1 VAWEDQR
8 DGNREIYYL
17 RSTDGGTTWGSET
30 RLTSN
35 PSASQYPNIAADPS
49 GGVYIVY
56 QDSADVTKGIWFLS
70 STDRGTTWSPESKIS
85 DKVFGAMAFPSLA
98 VDPIRRLHVAWTDDE
113 GYSQPGFHPSIWY
126 KRGSLFSGV
135 EEQAVRPAEGLSVS
149 QLQLKAS
156 SPACRTLT
164 LRYLLPQPG
173 LAKLELYDALGRKV
187 ESLFEGVRAAGW
199 HELRKPLGFPSG
211 VYFVKF
217 TSGSQSLIQKVA
229 VLR

>member
-1 VAWEDQR
+1 MT
-8 DGNREIYYL
+8 NN
-17 RSTDGGTTWGSET
+17 GS
-30 RLTSN
+30 
-35 PSASQYPNIAADPS
+35 PSQYPNIAADPS
-49 GGVYIVY
+49 GGVYIVC
-56 QDSADVTKGIWFLS
+56 QDSADGANGIWFLS

-135 EEQAVRPAEGLSVS
+135 EEQAVRPAEGLSVGK
-149 QLQLKAS
+149 LQLKAS
-156 SPACRTLT
+156 SPACRTLA

-173 LAKLELYDALGRKV
+173 MAELELYDALGRKV

-199 HELRKPLGFPSG
+199 HEVRRDLGLPSG
-211 VYFVKF
+211 VYFVRLEAGKEN
-217 TSGSQSLIQKVA
+217 TVRKV
-229 VLR
+229 VVVR